1 MLKLDLMKKKKMMKK
16 SPLKLR
22 KVPLS
27 MVQKHPRKSSS
38 SLPQLVARKRRL
50 RRIRMEHLPSI
61 QVIVGRSLSYFST

>member
-1 MLKLDLMKKKKMMKK
+1 MLKLDLDLKKKP
-16 SPLKLR
+16 PLKLR
-22 KVPLS
+22 RLPLS
-27 MVQKHPRKSSS
+27 MVQKHLRNKSS